1 MKDPYSV
8 LREKEQD
15 VERVRK
21 EIQALLTVIPL
32 LVDGQPSAA
41 NADNVMQELLVAVS
55 RKSVNPPDKEMAEL
69 EPFLRHLRN
78 SSQSPVPKT
87 NRSG

>member
-1 MKDPYSV
+1 MKDFQTV

-32 LVDGQPSAA
+32 LAEEQASPD
-41 NADNVMQELLVAVS
+41 DVMHQFNMAVT
-55 RKSVNPPDKEMAEL
+55 RKSLNPVDQGMVDL
-69 EPFLRHLRN
+69 EPFARQLRN
-78 SSQSPVPKT
+78 SSAH
-87 NRSG
+87 RA

>member
-8 LREKEQD
+8 LLEKERD
-15 VERVRK
+15 VERVRQ

-41 NADNVMQELLVAVS
+41 NADNIMQELLVAVS
-55 RKSVNPPDKEMAEL
+55 RKSLNPPDKEMAEL

>member
-1 MKDPYSV
+1 MKDPYRV

-15 VERVRK
+15 IERVRK

-32 LVDGQPSAA
+32 LTDDQSS
-41 NADNVMQELLVAVS
+41 ADNVMQELLLAVS
-55 RKSVNPPDKEMAEL
+55 RKSVDPPDRRVAEL

-78 SSQSPVPKT
+78 SSSK
-87 NRSG
+87 R

>member
-8 LREKEQD
+8 LREKERD

-21 EIQALLTVIPL
+21 EIKALLTVTPL

-78 SSQSPVPKT
+78 SSQSPPLKIE
-87 NRSG
+87 